1 MPTALI
7 IISIISAVFALV
19 IELLCSDQSAR
30 VVWLGA
36 LCLFYIMNAGF
47 YLILSKNSPSM
58 PVTKQIIVFLTVG
71 IASAVISMVVATI
84 VIGVTVRKE
93 DETEKDGERK
103 TDGEDTENES

>member
-19 IELLCSDQSAR
+19 IELLCSEQSAR

-47 YLILSKNSPSM
+47 YLILSKNSSSM
-58 PVTKQIIVFLTVG
+58 PIPKQIIIFLTVG
-71 IASAVISMVVATI
+71 IASAIISMVVATI
-84 VIGVTVRKE
+84 VIGVTGKKE
-93 DETEKDGERK
+93 DKPE
-103 TDGEDTENES
+103 EDEEQLAEDENADNES

>member
-7 IISIISAVFALV
+7 IISIISAIFALV

-47 YLILSKNSPSM
+47 YLILSKNSSSM
-58 PVTKQIIVFLTVG
+58 PITKQIIIFLTVG
-71 IASAVISMVVATI
+71 IASAIISMVVATI
-84 VIGVTVRKE
+84 VIGVTVKKE
-93 DETEKDGERK
+93 EPKEEEQTEETETVE
-103 TDGEDTENES
+103 EES